1 MEEEERE
8 AQSAKLQELIRRG
21 GPEDLREANRLMKIM
36 AGYDTRHKTD
46 YRAKAAEEVS
56 KVQQK
61 AKILEEM
68 LQNFKPGDKIE
79 GDVFEVRNAS
89 KLEGGFEFNQ
99 DMQELANALQS
110 AHPKIQKMCEEE
122 SDDHEA
128 VSKLLQI
135 NDSIHR
141 TIERYKL
148 VKAGDVA
155 GAAQIPKGTLG
166 TTTGVAKN
174 AANELS
180 LIDLDFEPSS
190 NGNPSASDS
199 ANVGQTSQPSAQGD
213 LLGLSFQ
220 DEFQGPGGGI
230 ALSPSP
236 GPGIYRPLYLQIP
249 FSYFRSGSVQ
259 QSVQPPDPFSTGS
272 MSATFTA
279 PPTHSPIPSS
289 VSSQK
294 PAATPPVDPFAS
306 LVSSTSR
313 TSSPFRQAQTSH
325 APSPSSSSLL
335 DLQSL
340 SITQTPK
347 PAPSRTTPA
356 STSAPAP
363 AADDEWDFASALPED
378 TLPSTSQIVVHNST
392 IKIEFSSRRNPGENK
407 IHVTASFSNSTTQ
420 PISDIHFQLAI
431 EKVCVSQI
439 SPLIQLKA

>member
-190 NGNPSASDS
+190 NGNASASDG
-199 ANVGQTSQPSAQGD
+199 ANVGQTSQQSAQGD

-236 GPGIYRPLYLQIP
+236 GPGIYRPLYCLFTNSILILASRVRSAVRATP
-249 FSYFRSGSVQ
+249 RSFFHRICAGYFHHS
-259 QSVQPPDPFSTGS
+259 PDAITNTKFCIISETRCHSTGR
-272 MSATFTA
+272 
-279 PPTHSPIPSS
+279 
-289 VSSQK
+289 
-294 PAATPPVDPFAS
+294 PVCILGVLNIANVISF
-306 LVSSTSR
+306 
-313 TSSPFRQAQTSH
+313 QAETE
-325 APSPSSSSLL
+325 
-335 DLQSL
+335 L
-340 SITQTPK
+340 SCT
-347 PAPSRTTPA
+347 
-356 STSAPAP
+356 
-363 AADDEWDFASALPED
+363 
-378 TLPSTSQIVVHNST
+378 
-392 IKIEFSSRRNPGENK
+392 
-407 IHVTASFSNSTTQ
+407 
-420 PISDIHFQLAI
+420 
-431 EKVCVSQI
+431 
-439 SPLIQLKA
+439 

>member
-1 MEEEERE
+1 
-8 AQSAKLQELIRRG
+8 
-21 GPEDLREANRLMKIM
+21 MKIM
-36 AGYDTRHKTD
+36 AGYDTRNKTD

-89 KLEGGFEFNQ
+89 RRTRRFEFNQ

-110 AHPKIQKMCEEE
+110 AHPKIQRMCEEE

-155 GAAQIPKGTLG
+155 GAARIPKGTLG

-174 AANELS
+174 ADNELS

-190 NGNPSASDS
+190 NGNAAASES
-199 ANVGQTSQPSAQGD
+199 ANAEQAPPPSAQGD

-220 DEFQGPGGGI
+220 DEVPGQGGGI

-236 GPGIYRPLYLQIP
+236 GPGTYLP
-249 FSYFRSGSVQ
+249 
-259 QSVQPPDPFSTGS
+259 
-272 MSATFTA
+272 
-279 PPTHSPIPSS
+279 
-289 VSSQK
+289 VSHL
-294 PAATPPVDPFAS
+294 F
-306 LVSSTSR
+306 
-313 TSSPFRQAQTSH
+313 
-325 APSPSSSSLL
+325 
-335 DLQSL
+335 
-340 SITQTPK
+340 
-347 PAPSRTTPA
+347 
-356 STSAPAP
+356 
-363 AADDEWDFASALPED
+363 
-378 TLPSTSQIVVHNST
+378 
-392 IKIEFSSRRNPGENK
+392 
-407 IHVTASFSNSTTQ
+407 
-420 PISDIHFQLAI
+420 
-431 EKVCVSQI
+431 
-439 SPLIQLKA
+439 